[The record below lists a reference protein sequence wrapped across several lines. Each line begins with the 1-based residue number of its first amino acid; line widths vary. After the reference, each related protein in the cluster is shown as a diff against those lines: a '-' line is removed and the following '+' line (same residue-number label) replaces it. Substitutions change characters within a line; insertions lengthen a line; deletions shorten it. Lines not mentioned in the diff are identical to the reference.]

1 MKRISSWL
9 IAGLFAATTLPFTT
23 PLHAAVQTRVLDYKA
38 ADGTTLRGY
47 YAWDDAISEKRPG
60 VVVVHEWWGLN
71 DYAQRRA
78 RELAAL
84 GYPALAIDMYG
95 DGQTAENPNDAGH
108 LMHSV
113 VDNTDAQFAR
123 SLAGL
128 QLLKDQP
135 EVDATRVAAIGYCF
149 GGKMVLDM
157 ARRNMDLAGVVSFHG
172 ALDTATPAERGN
184 IKAKVLVL
192 NGEADGFI
200 PQADI
205 DALKTEMKAAGAD
218 FSFVNY
224 PGAKHAFTSPDA
236 DKLAKEHGMDIAYDP
251 TADSDSWDRM
261 QAFFNKIFSTKQN

>member
-1 MKRISSWL
+1 MNRLSSWL
-9 IAGLFAATTLPFTT
+9 VAGLLSVSAL
-23 PLHAAVQTRVLDYKA
+23 PLHAAVQTRVIDYKA

-78 RELAAL
+78 RELAAM

-95 DGQTAENPNDAGH
+95 DGQTASNPKDAGH
-108 LMHSV
+108 LMHTV
-113 VDNTDAQFAR
+113 VGDTEKQFAR

-128 QLLKDQP
+128 QLLKSQP
-135 EVDATRVAAIGYCF
+135 EVDADRVAAIGYCF

-172 ALDTATPAERGN
+172 ALATATRAESGK
-184 IKAKVLVL
+184 IKAAVLVL

-205 DALKTEMKAAGAD
+205 DALKAEMKAAGAD
-218 FSFVNY
+218 FGFVNY
-224 PGAKHAFTSPDA
+224 PGAKHGFTSPDA

-251 TADSDSWDRM
+251 IADADSWERM
-261 QAFFNKIFSTKQN
+261 QAFFDKIFGTRKN

>member
-1 MKRISSWL
+1 MNKLGSVLLASLLTIS
-9 IAGLFAATTLPFTT
+9 AF
-23 PLHAAVQTRVLDYKA
+23 PLHAAVQTRVIDYKA
-38 ADGTTLRGY
+38 ADGTALRGY
-47 YAWDDAISEKRPG
+47 FAWDDAVTGKRPG

-95 DGQTAENPNDAGH
+95 DGQTADNPKDAGH
-108 LMHSV
+108 LMNMV
-113 VDNTDAQFAR
+113 VSDSQRQFAR

-128 QLLKDQP
+128 QLLKNQP
-135 EVDATRVAAIGYCF
+135 EVDATKVAAVGYCF

-172 ALDTATPAERGN
+172 ALATATRAERGK

-192 NGEADGFI
+192 NGEADSYV
-200 PQADI
+200 PQEDI
-205 DALKTEMKAAGAD
+205 DALKAEMKAAGAD

-224 PGAKHAFTSPDA
+224 PGAKHGFTSPDA
-236 DKLAKEHGMDIAYDP
+236 DRLAKEHGMNLAYDP
-251 TADSDSWDRM
+251 AADADSWDRM
-261 QAFFNKIFSTKQN
+261 QAFFLRIFATKN